1 MRRAPDWLTDLPF
14 AHRGL
19 HDADAGVPEHTR
31 AAFEAA
37 IAAGYGIE
45 LDVRL
50 SADGTVMVFHDELLD
65 RVTTATGRLADHNAD
80 ELSRLT
86 LSGCDE
92 TIPTLEEILALIGGR
107 APLLVEIKQLGRDA
121 APLAS
126 ATQRTLAGYRGRHAV
141 QSFNPLT
148 LAWFRRYA
156 PEVCR
161 GQIATR
167 RSRSDPD
174 QRAGLAGFFAS
185 HLLTCVLSRPHFI
198 AYDILDLPFWPPRL
212 ARALGWPL
220 LTWTVRTPE
229 QLALARGCTDNQIF
243 EAVRA

>member
-1 MRRAPDWLTDLPF
+1 MTRAPDWLTDLPF

-31 AAFEAA
+31 GAFAAA

-50 SADGTVMVFHDELLD
+50 SADGTVMVFHDERLD
-65 RVTTATGRLADHNAD
+65 RVTAASGRLADHKAD
-80 ELSRLT
+80 ELSRLSV
-86 LSGCDE
+86 SGSDE
-92 TIPTLEEILALIGGR
+92 TIPTLDEILGLIGGR
-107 APLLVEIKQLGRDA
+107 VPLLVEIKQTGRVA
-121 APLAS
+121 APLAA
-126 ATQRTLAGYRGRHAV
+126 ATRRTLAGYGGRYAV

-148 LAWFRRYA
+148 LAWFRRHA

-167 RSRSDPD
+167 RSRTDPD
-174 QRAGLAGFFAS
+174 QRAGPAGFAAA
-185 HLLTCVLSRPHFI
+185 HLLTCLLSRPHFI

-212 ARALGWPL
+212 ARGLGWPL
-220 LTWTVRTPE
+220 LTWTVRTPA

-243 EAVRA
+243 EAVRP

>member
-50 SADGTVMVFHDELLD
+50 SADGVVMVFHDVLLD
-65 RVTTATGRLADHNAD
+65 RVTAATGRLANRNAD
-80 ELSRLT
+80 ELSRLS

-92 TIPTLEEILALIGGR
+92 TIPTLAEVLGLIGGR
-107 APLLVEIKQLGRDA
+107 APLLVEIKQLGRDVV
-121 APLAS
+121 PLAS
-126 ATQRTLAGYRGRHAV
+126 ATRRTLADYGGPYAV

-148 LAWFRRYA
+148 LAWFRRHA

-167 RSRSDPD
+167 GSRGDPD
-174 QRAGLAGFFAS
+174 RHAGLAGFFAS
-185 HLLTCVLSRPHFI
+185 HLLTCIMSRPHFI

-212 ARALGWPL
+212 AR
-220 LTWTVRTPE
+220 VR
-229 QLALARGCTDNQIF
+229 
-243 EAVRA
+243 

>member
-1 MRRAPDWLTDLPF
+1 MRRAPAWLTDLPF

-50 SADGTVMVFHDELLD
+50 SADDAVMVFHDEMLD
-65 RVTTATGRLADHNAD
+65 RVTAVSGPLASRDAD
-80 ELSRLT
+80 ELARLS

-92 TIPTLEEILALIGGR
+92 TIPTLEEILDLIGGR
-107 APLLVEIKQLGRDA
+107 TPLLVEIKQPGRDV

-126 ATQRTLAGYRGRHAV
+126 ATRRALAGYDGRYAV

-148 LAWFRRYA
+148 LAWFRRHA

-167 RSRSDPD
+167 RSHGDPD
-174 QRAGLAGFFAS
+174 QRAGLAAFIAS
-185 HLLTCVLSRPHFI
+185 HLLTCFLSRPHFI

-212 ARALGWPL
+212 ARGLGWPL
-220 LTWTVRTPE
+220 LTWTVRTPG
-229 QLALARGCTDNQIF
+229 QLALAKSCTDNQIF
-243 EAVRA
+243 EAVRP